1 MSASRTQQFVTLE
14 SYVLFGTEEIPDPVI
29 QLSAGPLTATLQDG
43 NLRHIRIA
51 GHELIRAIA
60 CVVRDHEWG
69 TVACRISD
77 LSVEQQP
84 ERFLVRYQADCREG
98 EQSYRYQV
106 RIEGGPDHVVFSM
119 QGEALTDFNT
129 ARLGFVVL
137 HPIAGTSGQ
146 PVTVLHTDGTEEAA
160 TFPELI
166 APYQPFSDIRALT
179 HEPLPGVVVTCRME
193 GDAFEME
200 DQRNWTDA
208 SYKTYVRPIGLPWP
222 YLLRAGEIMQQ
233 SVALTVSGI
242 PADASSGGSGRV
254 TVAEEPVQVTIGQS
268 SGRLPALGLHLE
280 PDDAL
285 SSAELDQLRALGPE
299 YLLVR
304 HDPRRHGVARLEL
317 AAGIARAVGAELH
330 LEAVLPGLALEA
342 EARALADALRQA
354 DAAVTTIVALPA
366 ADLKGTLPGSTW
378 PDCPPLEAVYAA
390 VRAALP
396 RVRLAGGTPNFF
408 TELNR
413 KRPPTAQLDLV
424 AFSTSA
430 IVHAADD
437 ITVME
442 NLAALPAVLASASR
456 IAGGRPLYLG
466 PSHIGARD
474 NPYGVAAAP
483 NPDNVRKAMTAT
495 DPRQRGNFAAA
506 WAVGYLARC
515 AGTDIAAVTLSAP
528 VGPFGV
534 LHRDGPLAAPHV
546 RHGDPYPIHGVL
558 QRIAGAARAE
568 TLSAV
573 SSDPDRLAALAWMTA
588 THTELL
594 LANLTSRSLSAAFD
608 GSTVT
613 LAPYATH
620 HHSVRRSGSA

>member
-1 MSASRTQQFVTLE
+1 MSRSATQQ
-14 SYVLFGTEEIPDPVI
+14 SYALFGTDEIPEPAI
-29 QLSAGPLTATLQDG
+29 LLSAGPLTATLQDG
-43 NLRHIRIA
+43 NLRHIRL
-51 GHELIRAIA
+51 GRHELIRAIA
-60 CVVRDHEWG
+60 CVVRDREWG

-77 LSVEQQP
+77 LSVEQEP
-84 ERFLVRYQADCREG
+84 GRFLVRYRADCEEG
-98 EQSYRYQV
+98 GQSYRYQAQ
-106 RIEGGPDHVVFSM
+106 IEGRPDQVVFRM
-119 QGEALTDFNT
+119 DGEALTDFTT

-137 HPIAGTSGQ
+137 HPIAGTTGR

-160 TFPELI
+160 VFPELI

-208 SYKTYVRPIGLPWP
+208 SFKTYVRPIGLPWP
-222 YLLRAGEIMQQ
+222 YLLRAGETMRQ
-233 SVALTVSGI
+233 SVSLGVSGV
-242 PADASSGGSGRV
+242 PAEASGEVTPDGPVRITLGQPLGRM
-254 TVAEEPVQVTIGQS
+254 
-268 SGRLPALGLHLE
+268 PALGLHVE

-285 SSAELDQLRALGPE
+285 STSELDQLRQLAPA
-299 YLLVR
+299 YLLLR
-304 HDPRRHGVARLEL
+304 HDPRRHDIARLEL

-330 LEAVLPGLALEA
+330 LEAVLPGLALDA

-390 VRAALP
+390 VRATLP
-396 RVRLAGGTPNFF
+396 TVRLAGGTPNFF

-442 NLAALPAVLASASR
+442 NLGALPAVLASATR
-456 IAGGRPLYLG
+456 IAEGRPLYLA

-483 NPDNVRKAMTAT
+483 NPDNVRKAMSHS
-495 DPRQRGNFAAA
+495 DPRQRGDFAAA

-515 AGTDIAAVTLSAP
+515 VGTDIAAITLSAP
-528 VGPFGV
+528 VGSFGI
-534 LHRDGPLAAPHV
+534 LHRDELAPAPHL
-546 RHGDPYPIHGVL
+546 RHGDAYPIYRVL
-558 QRIAGAARAE
+558 QRVAGAAGAE
-568 TLSAV
+568 TREAV
-573 SSDPDRLAALAWMTA
+573 SDDPDRVAALAWTTS
-588 THTELL
+588 THAELL
-594 LANLTSRSLSAAFD
+594 LANLTPRSQSALVD
-608 GSTVT
+608 GTTIT
-613 LAPYATH
+613 LEAYATH
-620 HHSVRRSGSA
+620 HLSVRLPVSGSLPPGA